1 MTKNVNELIDSL
13 AAVPGIIADLG
24 LSIAEAQKALNLE
37 YLNALE
43 RVFVLAQA
51 INAKKAPKKDGAAGA
66 DDADVPDGTAAAM
79 QAVLE
84 AFTPTRYQFTE
95 TSLAVRLDL
104 ARSLRAG
111 ATVGGGA
118 ALGAVLVNAALTVGY
133 GYDFRGA
140 AEVRTVLH
148 AAPPGA
154 DLNKLTERAAK
165 LGEAGL
171 TLPTIDSSSITKQ
184 VEKAA
189 EIYTKVTEGLLLK
202 LKDNATPPTKNTSP
216 NT

>member
-1 MTKNVNELIDSL
+1 LIDSL

-43 RVFVLAQA
+43 RVFVIAQA
-51 INAKKAPKKDGAAGA
+51 INAKPPAKTGAPQDK
-66 DDADVPDGTAAAM
+66 VPEGTAAAM

-154 DLNKLTERAAK
+154 DLNKLIERAAK
-165 LGEAGL
+165 LGENDSI
-171 TLPTIDSSSITKQ
+171 LPTIDSTSITKQ

-189 EIYTKVTEGLLLK
+189 EIYFKLTDGFLLK
-202 LKDNATPPTKNTSP
+202 LKDEADPKAQKISG
-216 NT
+216 

>member
-43 RVFVLAQA
+43 RVFVMAQA
-51 INAKKAPKKDGAAGA
+51 INAKKAPKAAGA
-66 DDADVPDGTAAAM
+66 ADESVPEGTAAAM

-171 TLPTIDSSSITKQ
+171 TLPTIDFSSITKQ

-189 EIYTKVTEGLLLK
+189 EIYSKVTEGLLLK
-202 LKDNATPPTKNTSP
+202 LKDVATPPAKKLPESP
-216 NT
+216 